1 MRENQYPSPSVQSDE
16 SKPLILH
23 PILHHLNAD
32 SSWLLQ
38 IPRPNRVNTASESNR
53 CFFNI
58 LIDPWLRGPQ
68 SDVARWFSQQWHEEE
83 SKLGTIAEVES
94 LAWQVEDSSPETN
107 SGAQSIIDAIAIS
120 HEFTDHCH
128 RETLLEAAR
137 SVPVFASSKAAT
149 LIQSWKH
156 FDTVVQM
163 PDFNALNNDWRTL
176 FRDLLPSWLSI
187 SRVMDEK
194 DALYYH
200 SAIMIAWTTGLG
212 ESVNTHMSSVQSVL
226 YTPHGIT
233 PEAIAQ
239 LTKTSPP
246 IQTLCL
252 IHGLHDVSLK
262 MTQQLNLGA
271 HNGLKIQRSLKPKYW
286 FGTHDEVKKAGGV
299 IKLILRR
306 KIITVEEAIKKG
318 KESVKPHE
326 GNLDEAIFEYI
337 GNGEHRILK

>member
-1 MRENQYPSPSVQSDE
+1 MHDNQSPAPSEQSDE
-16 SKPLILH
+16 SKSLVLH

-38 IPRPNRVNTASESNR
+38 IPQPKSENTASRSNR
-53 CFFNI
+53 RFFNV

-68 SDVARWFSQQWHEEE
+68 SDVARWFSQQWHNEE
-83 SKLGTIAEVES
+83 SKLASIEEVEI
-94 LAWQVEDSSPETN
+94 LAWQGEDSSPESSQETR
-107 SGAQSIIDAIAIS
+107 SIIDAIAIS

-163 PDFNALNNDWRTL
+163 PDFKAINNDWQTL
-176 FRDLLPSWLSI
+176 SSEPLPSWLSI
-187 SRVMDEK
+187 SRVMDEN

-200 SAIMIAWTTGLG
+200 SAIMIAWPTGLG
-212 ESVNTHMSSVQSVL
+212 ENDNTHTPSMESVL

-239 LTKTSPP
+239 LTKASPP
-246 IQTLCL
+246 IKTLCL

-286 FGTHDEVKKAGGV
+286 FGTHDEVKKAGGL

-306 KIITVEEAIKKG
+306 KIITLEEAIKKAE
-318 KESVKPHE
+318 ESLNPHDR
-326 GNLDEAIFEYI
+326 NLDRTIFEYI
-337 GNGEHRILK
+337 GNGEHRILR